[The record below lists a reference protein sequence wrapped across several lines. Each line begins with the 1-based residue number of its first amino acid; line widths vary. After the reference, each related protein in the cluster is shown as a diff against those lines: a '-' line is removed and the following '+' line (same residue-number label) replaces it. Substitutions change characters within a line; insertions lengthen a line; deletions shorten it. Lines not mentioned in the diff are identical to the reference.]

1 MNKKH
6 MTKTDKT
13 ILIAS
18 LLTLSAVSADAQVD
32 ESGKRVKRI
41 TFDRE
46 QVTLVYNDGSKSEN
60 VQETVIVKDG
70 VVTGIK
76 EMDQTEKS
84 AARPKWY
91 AIDGRK
97 LPKEP
102 NSPAGGKG
110 IYVVRENDKVR
121 KIIKK

>member
-1 MNKKH
+1 M
-6 MTKTDKT
+6 KTGKT

-18 LLTLSAVSADAQVD
+18 LLTLSAVGADAQVS

-41 TFDRE
+41 TFNRE

-60 VQETVIVKDG
+60 VQRTVIVNDG
-70 VVTGIK
+70 VVTGIM
-76 EMDQTEKS
+76 EMRQTEKS
-84 AARPKWY
+84 AAQPKWY
-91 AIDGRK
+91 TIDGRQ

-102 NSPAGGKG
+102 NSSRNGKG
-110 IYVVRENDKVR
+110 IYVIRENDKVR

>member
-6 MTKTDKT
+6 MMKTEKV

-18 LLTLSAVSADAQVD
+18 LLALSAVGADAQVD

-60 VQETVIVKDG
+60 VQKTVIVNDG
-70 VVTGIK
+70 KATGIV
-76 EMDQTEKS
+76 EMNQAEKS
-84 AARPKWY
+84 AAQPKWY
-91 AIDGRK
+91 AIDGRQ

-102 NSPAGGKG
+102 NSSVSGKG
-110 IYVVRENDKVR
+110 VYVVRENGKVR

>member
-1 MNKKH
+1 M
-6 MTKTDKT
+6 KTEKT

-18 LLTLSAVSADAQVD
+18 LLTLSAVGVNAQVD

-60 VQETVIVKDG
+60 VQAAVIVRGD
-70 VVTGIK
+70 VTTGIK
-76 EMDQTEKS
+76 EMNQPDES
-84 AARPKWY
+84 AARPRWY
-91 AIDGRK
+91 AIDGRQ
-97 LPKEP
+97 LPKGP
-102 NSPAGGKG
+102 NNSVGGKG
-110 IYVVRENDKVR
+110 VYVVRENDKVR